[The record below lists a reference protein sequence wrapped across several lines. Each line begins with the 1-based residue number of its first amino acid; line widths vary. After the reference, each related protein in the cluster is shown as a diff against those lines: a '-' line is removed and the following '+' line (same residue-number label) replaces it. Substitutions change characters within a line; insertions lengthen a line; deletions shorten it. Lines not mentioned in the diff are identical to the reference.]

1 MWSNYRAAH
10 YFATEHRAHLL
21 EHGVDLTRDH
31 TEGGLEHTE
40 GGLEGRSAIPVMSA
54 FKMPETIDDG
64 GVADS
69 LRQPLDGEEPEC
81 AVGEIRAP
89 SRLPV
94 ASR

>member
-31 TEGGLEHTE
+31 AE

-54 FKMPETIDDG
+54 FKMPEIIDDG

-81 AVGEIRAP
+81 AVGEIRARRG
-89 SRLPV
+89 SRLH
-94 ASR
+94 